1 MVIAK
6 YDPGLLVM
14 NRSVF
19 EPNEVPIAPFYCK
32 VNAEMYSVGGS
43 KAHSFGVILEGTLIC
58 IGGGCCGCYVYSSC
72 C

>member
-14 NRSVF
+14 KRSVF
-19 EPNEVPIAPFYCK
+19 EPNEVPSAFFYCK

-43 KAHSFGVILEGTLIC
+43 MAHSFGVIFNGTLNC
-58 IGGGCCGCYVYSSC
+58 IGYYYYYIFV
-72 C
+72 

>member
-32 VNAEMYSVGGS
+32 VNDEMYSVGGS
-43 KAHSFGVILEGTLIC
+43 KAHSFGVIFVGTLIC
-58 IGGGCCGCYVYSSC
+58 IGGGCCCGYSSYC
-72 C
+72 